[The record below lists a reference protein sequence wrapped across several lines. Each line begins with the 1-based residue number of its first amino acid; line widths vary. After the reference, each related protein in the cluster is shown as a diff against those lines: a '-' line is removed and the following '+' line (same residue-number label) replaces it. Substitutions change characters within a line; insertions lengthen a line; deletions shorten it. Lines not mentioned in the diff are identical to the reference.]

1 MANYELS
8 NRIYELRTQRGLSQK
23 ELGALLGVS
32 NKAVSKWETGTAIPK
47 TETLIKLADIFEIST
62 EELLNTIH
70 QEDSKEINSVVN
82 SNNSTENI
90 CEEKIIVNKID
101 ATQANAKEGKTLL
114 EFRAERGLY
123 IKDVAEKIGMDESE
137 LQEIENSGLVPDEI
151 AEKLVVAYDLPSND
165 FAKPIMKSKKEIKKY
180 FTKVACLFEII
191 LPFIGTIPIVIGTV
205 FVFIASM
212 CDSDTM
218 FDIAGYIGN
227 FSILWYLFV
236 TTIGCVKLGDYL
248 TKRSG
253 LLGDFNKHK
262 FLYYVIPRGATAF
275 ISSISDAIVSYGN
288 NDVRYVSYWIC
299 NGFDILLSLISI
311 VLTVFVLVV
320 LMQNSNERNI
330 VKRRKTF
337 KTIAIVVTVSA
348 LVAFLFD
355 GLTDYIIYGSFLYF
369 SPIQELPF
377 YIVDIVIVWLVY
389 FLKESNHKMERLV
402 FVILPIISIWKIII
416 SDIITLIF

>member
-47 TETLIKLADIFEIST
+47 TETLIKLADVFEIST

-218 FDIAGYIGN
+218 FDIAGYIGD

-248 TKRSG
+248 AKRSG

-355 GLTDYIIYGSFLYF
+355 GLTDYIIYGSFHYF

-377 YIVDIVIVWLVY
+377 YVVDIAIVWLVY
-389 FLKESNHKMERLV
+389 SLKENNHKREKLT
-402 FVILPIISIWKIII
+402 FVILPIISIWKLLL
-416 SDIITLIF
+416 SGIITLVF